1 MVKIPHTLKFETELD
16 ENNPT
21 ARRLLSLPYA
31 EQVTMLENMLKSLVA
46 PKLADILD
54 ELNKNNSFA
63 LLKVVE

>member
-1 MVKIPHTLKFETELD
+1 MVKIPHTLKFEVELD

-31 EQVTMLENMLKSLVA
+31 EQVDMLEDMLKVLVA
-46 PKLADILD
+46 PKLKGILA
-54 ELNKNNSFA
+54 ELNENNSYA

>member
-21 ARRLLSLPYA
+21 ARRLLSLSYA
-31 EQVTMLENMLKSLVA
+31 EQVDMLEDMLKVLVA
-46 PKLADILD
+46 PKLADILA
-54 ELNKNNSFA
+54 ELNENNSFA

>member
-31 EQVTMLENMLKSLVA
+31 EQVAMLEGMLKALVA

-54 ELNKNNSFA
+54 ELNENNSFA

>member
-16 ENNPT
+16 ENNPG

-31 EQVTMLENMLKSLVA
+31 EQVDMLEDMLKVLVA
-46 PKLADILD
+46 PKLADILA
-54 ELNKNNSFA
+54 ELNENNSYA

>member
-16 ENNPT
+16 ENNFT

>member
-16 ENNPT
+16 ENNPV

-31 EQVTMLENMLKSLVA
+31 EQVDMLEDMLKVLVA
-46 PKLADILD
+46 PKLADILA
-54 ELNKNNSFA
+54 ELNENNSYA